1 MNLEE
6 REAELIEIFEWIEDE
21 TDRYVQIMDYGKR
34 LPEFPEE
41 SRIEQNEVKGC
52 QSKVWLTYKFD
63 NGKLNLKADSN
74 TAITKGIVAI
84 LVFLWSDLNPKEI
97 AEASLDILDKIEL
110 RKHLTSQRNNGL
122 TAMIQK
128 VKGLANLVNT

>member
-1 MNLEE
+1 MNLAE

-84 LVFLWSDLNPKEI
+84 LVFLWSDLTPKEI